1 MSTGPVTG
9 NGIAVTIPPGM
20 VVFWSA
26 LVQAAW
32 RQYVQLRDSTGQA
45 VFTCQGASP
54 DGHSPTQ
61 IGQGFF
67 QAGDQ
72 TGNYTLWLG
81 TNGGAQWSQV
91 LWAEDM
97 IGTGGTTYLTRYVF
111 GTEDGA
117 DNDYNDTYFQ
127 MQWFQFLG

>member
-9 NGIAVTIPPGM
+9 NGIAITIPQDK

-26 LVQAAW
+26 LVQASLN
-32 RQYVQLRDSTGQA
+32 QFIKIQDSNGQT

-61 IGQGFF
+61 VGSGFF
-67 QAGDQ
+67 QAGDPS
-72 TGNYTLWLG
+72 GNYTVWLG
-81 TNGGAQWSQV
+81 TSGGAQWSNV
-91 LWAEDM
+91 LWVQDSLAV
-97 IGTGGTTYLTRYVF
+97 GGTSYLTRYVF

-117 DNDYNDTYFQ
+117 DEDYNDTYLQ
-127 MQWFQFLG
+127 MQWFQYLG